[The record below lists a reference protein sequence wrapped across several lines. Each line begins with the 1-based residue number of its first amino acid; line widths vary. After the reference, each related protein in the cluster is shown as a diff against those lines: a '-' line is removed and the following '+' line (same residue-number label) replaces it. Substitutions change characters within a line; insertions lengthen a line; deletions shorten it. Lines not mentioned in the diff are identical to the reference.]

1 MAGARSEAPLPL
13 AQIDRT
19 GLRLAGADARGG
31 KMTDEDEY
39 GYGDAAS
46 RYCSGVMNLSL
57 FYVPVIAALYALARG
72 ARKLSSR

>member
-1 MAGARSEAPLPL
+1 
-13 AQIDRT
+13 
-19 GLRLAGADARGG
+19 
-31 KMTDEDEY
+31 MTDEDEY